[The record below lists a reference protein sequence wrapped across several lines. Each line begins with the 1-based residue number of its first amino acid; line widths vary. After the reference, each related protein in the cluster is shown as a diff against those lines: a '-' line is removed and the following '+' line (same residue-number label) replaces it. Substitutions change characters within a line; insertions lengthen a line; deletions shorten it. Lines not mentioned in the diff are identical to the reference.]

1 MPCTF
6 PHRDQILEAYISD
19 NLKEPE
25 KSVFEEHLFSCQ
37 TCRQELLLWDTMAG
51 LVKKKG
57 RALIKKDPGVIQTGL
72 RWFKQKH
79 QRWIWAGSGLAG
91 AAAAVALFMLFGI
104 PNDSADQGEP
114 FAPYLEERVGQV
126 HRSAALTILSPQP
139 GAIIDP
145 PPCFRWQDP
154 LKQALTLVLLD
165 AHGNEISS
173 KTVDSGAT
181 QAVLQ
186 NTLSPGVYYWKLQ
199 SADELIYVGKF
210 KLTGQ

>member
-1 MPCTF
+1 MSCHF
-6 PHRDQILEAYISD
+6 PHRDQTLEAFISD
-19 NLKEPE
+19 NLEEPE
-25 KSVFEEHLFSCQ
+25 KSVFEEHLFSCES
-37 TCRQELLLWDTMAG
+37 CRQELLMWDAMAG
-51 LVKKKG
+51 LVKKEG
-57 RALIKKDPGVIQTGL
+57 RALIKKDPGVVQTGL
-72 RWFKQKH
+72 RWFKPKKH
-79 QRWIWAGSGLAG
+79 RWLWAGGGLAG
-91 AAAAVALFMLFGI
+91 AAAAVALLMLFGI
-104 PNDSADQGEP
+104 PNDSADRGEP

-145 PPCFRWQDP
+145 PPRFRWQKP

-165 AHGNEISS
+165 AHGNEITS